1 MSRYATGLR
10 KENNMDHKGTKEIE
24 TKRLLL
30 RKFTKDDAEAMLDCV
45 EALLHFQHLP
55 LKQQI

>member
-1 MSRYATGLR
+1 
-10 KENNMDHKGTKEIE
+10 MDHKGTKEIE